1 MLLELISAPPPFAT
15 SKEVEEASTN
25 DSRPFLIDEF
35 EDVVAKLQPAPAL
48 IGADAQAADA
58 LLLSGKLWLT
68 EANISFLSSDG
79 TFSLKGFQIKYP
91 SIALHAISRS
101 IPQDIPNKNKYL
113 DEACIYCQ
121 LDDHPELDESQEEED
136 TDVKEMWFIV
146 RDAEQLDKLFD
157 ALSRG
162 AGLHPSEG
170 EASGNP
176 FAGMAPF
183 DTGALLGDA
192 EEEEDD
198 TAAESGGTAGKV
210 RSDNQASDARF
221 PYTNVFLEQIVFR
234 SLQDRTARSNR
245 ATNATNT
252 IMFANLPEAFFE
264 SEELVLQ
271 LQTLLCTYG
280 HLVDWSPLSAFG
292 RAVAVFEQ
300 AHEAANVKY
309 ALDRLLLLHEDLPT
323 YAYDTHADCA
333 LRVYFCVDTPLVLLP
348 DGEFVVARSFD
359 ASKQYLEPP
368 EPEREFLLSPPGS
381 PPVGW
386 EPQLEDGPN
395 KEALAFDLIAALQ
408 KLLVNSEETK
418 AEEPVL
424 PFVFP
429 GGPAVIIPA
438 QETTN
443 AQAPPAVFLHA
454 TDEAPDQVGGPPP
467 SAINTKASM
476 LGVSSGTLPR
486 ATALPPSK

>member
-146 RDAEQLDKLFD
+146 RDAEQC
-157 ALSRG
+157 
-162 AGLHPSEG
+162 

-323 YAYDTHADCA
+323 YAYDTHAEW
-333 LRVYFCVDTPLVLLP
+333 R
-348 DGEFVVARSFD
+348 
-359 ASKQYLEPP
+359 YLEPP